1 MPRQTER
8 QQAAEEI
15 HNRFFTDI
23 IVEIVSQLQ
32 EDEDRYDNHSDSSSS
47 SKDSGMDTSSNSASS
62 SCSHSSSSLSSSSSD
77 PSMMDQDSDS
87 DSEESLALAQYI
99 MDIENLYAT
108 RNLHQHVPIPKSSAL
123 LDLLLSSYKVD
134 HPEIFR
140 SYLCIYPACFD
151 WSEVKYILRHAVLDS
166 FCEVIEVYVLP
177 QRVLLIKKKGRSQ
190 LPVEICRPVSSWS
203 NLATTKQC
211 KSECLSIGVTLLDE
225 SE

>member
-8 QQAAEEI
+8 QRAAEEI

-23 IVEIVSQLQ
+23 IAGIVSQLQ

-47 SKDSGMDTSSNSASS
+47 SEDSGMDTLSNSASS
-62 SCSHSSSSLSSSSSD
+62 SCSHSSSSSSSSSD

-123 LDLLLSSYKVD
+123 LDLLL
-134 HPEIFR
+134 
-140 SYLCIYPACFD
+140 
-151 WSEVKYILRHAVLDS
+151 
-166 FCEVIEVYVLP
+166 
-177 QRVLLIKKKGRSQ
+177 
-190 LPVEICRPVSSWS
+190 
-203 NLATTKQC
+203 
-211 KSECLSIGVTLLDE
+211 
-225 SE
+225 